1 MTLQWGTSA
10 SFTEVSL
17 FMRKRRWDS
26 DEWIIGQKIIAVIDA
41 TLQLPKESLKAFS
54 QLQSCVY
61 NCDDLLSYNSSP
73 RSSHI

>member
-1 MTLQWGTSA
+1 
-10 SFTEVSL
+10 
-17 FMRKRRWDS
+17 MRKRRWDS
-26 DEWIIGQKIIAVIDA
+26 DGWISRQKIIAVIDA